1 MSTGE
6 RYVHGQL
13 SLIIAAPLLFEP
25 EDLADTVRAWSALS
39 AAAPLLLN
47 SPIAGIALVIMTD
60 RLITEL

>member
-1 MSTGE
+1 MISST
-6 RYVHGQL
+6 
-13 SLIIAAPLLFEP
+13 IFEP
-25 EDLADTVRAWSALS
+25 EDLAEYRRTVRAWSALS